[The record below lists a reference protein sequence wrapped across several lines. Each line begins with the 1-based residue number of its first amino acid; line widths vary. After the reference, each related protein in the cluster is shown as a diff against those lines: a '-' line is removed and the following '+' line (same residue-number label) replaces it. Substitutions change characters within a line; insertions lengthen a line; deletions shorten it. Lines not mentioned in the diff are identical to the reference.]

1 MNGGEIQMPSESTLK
16 SKQQYV
22 AELVEKIK
30 ASSTGIIVSYKGINV
45 ENDTKLR
52 KEMREA
58 GVDYFV
64 VKNSMLRFA
73 SKEVGYDFGD
83 NLTGTTA
90 IALSPEDPVC
100 VAKILTKY
108 AKDLKDET
116 EFAVKTGFLD
126 GEIID
131 INTITEIGSLPTKE
145 QLIGQLLS
153 VLVAPIRGL
162 AISLNAIAEKNESG
176 DNAESAEKPSSE
188 DTSSEE

>member
-1 MNGGEIQMPSESTLK
+1 MPSESTLK

-73 SKEVGYDFGD
+73 SKEVGYDFSD

-131 INTITEIGSLPTKE
+131 IKTIAEIGSLPTKE

-162 AISLNAIAEKNESG
+162 AISLNAIAEKNENG
-176 DNAESAEKPSSE
+176 ENAEPAEDAPSE
-188 DTSSEE
+188 EASSEE